1 MAAPHP
7 PALRQRVVAAYTRG
21 EGSYA
26 EIGGRFNV
34 GEATVFRW
42 VDRSRKTGSLAPRP
56 MGGARHAYKVD
67 AAGEQFIR
75 ETFEAL
81 PDTTLPELSEAYEE
95 VFDIYVSPQTLSDTV
110 RRMGY
115 TKKRGSSDPGRPS
128 ERMWSPPE
136 TPGGSSSPR

>member
-1 MAAPHP
+1 
-7 PALRQRVVAAYTRG
+7 
-21 EGSYA
+21 
-26 EIGGRFNV
+26 
-34 GEATVFRW
+34 
-42 VDRSRKTGSLAPRP
+42 

-67 AAGEQFIR
+67 AEGEQFIR

-95 VFDIYVSPQTLSDTV
+95 VFDVYVSPQTLSDTV

-115 TKKRGSSDPGRPS
+115 TKKRGSSDHGRPS